1 MTFWGIRIIL
11 KETHREHLSR
21 QSWEPSAIPEVEDQ
35 LLTGSWWRPEERQIR
50 QQNTMWIIWGYAMHR
65 QIYLYYIILYYVM
78 LCYVILCYI
87 VLYCIVWYHIISYYI
102 ISYYIILC
110 YVMLCYVMLCYI
122 ILYYII
128 LYILW
133 NLGEALSSPLPGKQT
148 KCSGV
153 SATHCTQRG
162 AHCACNTLVQKRGRH
177 FGSLSFFWQ

>member
-78 LCYVILCYI
+78 LCYFM
-87 VLYCIVWYHIISYYI
+87 LYCIVLYYMISYHIILY
-102 ISYYIILC
+102 
-110 YVMLCYVMLCYI
+110 YVMLCYI
-122 ILYYII
+122 ILYYIYCETWMR
-128 LYILW
+128 LC
-133 NLGEALSSPLPGKQT
+133 Q
-148 KCSGV
+148 
-153 SATHCTQRG
+153 
-162 AHCACNTLVQKRGRH
+162 AHCQENKRNVPEFPLLTARRGGLTVHATPWSQKRGRH